1 MRLTTVRAAFLQC
14 GDYID
19 FVQGTCLGYNRRR
32 LRNRSPRVKNSAFI
46 PGVVLAALSAVATG
60 VSAQTAALQGN
71 AEAARN
77 KNSMCIG
84 CHGIPEYRTAFP
96 AVYPVPMIAGQS
108 QGYIVSAL
116 KEYRA
121 GERSHPSMRGVAGSL
136 SDQDIADLAA
146 YYSAGKAK

>member
-1 MRLTTVRAAFLQC
+1 M
-14 GDYID
+14 
-19 FVQGTCLGYNRRR
+19 
-32 LRNRSPRVKNSAFI
+32 
-46 PGVVLAALSAVATG
+46 AALAAVATG